1 MKNNIKQILLFN
13 FFHSELFEKL
23 SLSSVDCHLLISS
36 QKACRVQHFVISHH
50 HHPKVRIAFDKSKS
64 TLPGGGSWP
73 VKAFLIDFAWIVC
86 CEPADEGG
94 VCYEYRARCD
104 GGTYWSL
111 FGSVSHDEFGQL
123 RTISNKYFA
132 HLLFQSDHRMYKS
145 CPNVEYLL

>member
-23 SLSSVDCHLLISS
+23 SLISVDCHLLISS

-104 GGTYWSL
+104 GEHVVVWVYLKWWILAITYNIEQVFRS
-111 FGSVSHDEFGQL
+111 FII
-123 RTISNKYFA
+123 TIS
-132 HLLFQSDHRMYKS
+132 
-145 CPNVEYLL
+145 P